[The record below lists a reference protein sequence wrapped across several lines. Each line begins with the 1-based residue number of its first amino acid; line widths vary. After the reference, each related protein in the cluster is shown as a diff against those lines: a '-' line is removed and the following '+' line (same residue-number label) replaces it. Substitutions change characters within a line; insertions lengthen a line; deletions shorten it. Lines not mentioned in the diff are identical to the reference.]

1 MGCAFVTVPDGYIS
15 AEDMAKLNKEHQG
28 ILHIESSGSDSHMWS
43 GATTVKFLDLL
54 TTELRKQRHAIGCL
68 DNSERAMVIC
78 DKCTSHLSRTYLDLR
93 KQWAQEQNV
102 LLVGADPDSDVQIP
116 GGAKPTACTQKNNL
130 LVKKIFTHV

>member
-1 MGCAFVTVPDGYIS
+1 
-15 AEDMAKLNKEHQG
+15 MAKLNKEHQG

-54 TTELRKQRHAIGCL
+54 TTELRKQRRAIGCL